1 MAGNEYLLDGLSRG
15 NDYRT
20 ASDAGSLTSTG
31 SRTGTRLLGR
41 GFLEQ
46 IVQHHATA
54 AMGSIIRA
62 H

>member
-1 MAGNEYLLDGLSRG
+1 MNISWTGCRG
-15 NDYRT
+15 AT
-20 ASDAGSLTSTG
+20 TTGLTSTG